1 MRTDKNFINGK
12 GQEVSIVPL
21 EKGVGIQS
29 LHKTW
34 KTIFTEL
41 ASSPNNDFLN
51 DKEDLPPQKRM
62 NLKE

>member
-12 GQEVSIVPL
+12 SQDDNVTPL
-21 EKGVGIQS
+21 EKGVGIQP
-29 LHKTW
+29 LYKTW

-51 DKEDLPPQKRM
+51 GKEDLPPQKRI
-62 NLKE
+62 NLKK